1 MSAAS
6 TGEGLTAHSEPA
18 RLIPGS
24 PGGLRATASGWRR
37 TAGDVRDA
45 GARVGRLRQIDD
57 WSGEAAQTYEARLH
71 SIRGAWIALETALRA
86 GAVAVEAFADALTA
100 ARATAGDAVSLW
112 QRAEQEAAVLPS
124 TTAFVHSSTTPMH
137 EDARAVL
144 AQARATV
151 DEAARVLAD
160 ALASARSDPRLGTDA
175 WTRLMHGDLTA
186 ARAMRLLGSGG
197 ADETRALLRAQP
209 AAVAVVAD
217 ADPEAIFSWWGG
229 LTFAQREVLIT
240 DRPDLVGNLEGVPS
254 AIRDRANRLVLDRRL
269 RDTRREIDRLENSS
283 HAVPH
288 GTQSPAI
295 EAAREQLRS
304 LESIF
309 LSARTPAGLAPR
321 FILSLTD
328 DVPPLAAVSVGDV
341 DTADTVT
348 FAVPGMGT
356 TTAGME
362 DWTNA
367 AQRLASEQDRLD
379 PAHSHAVVA
388 WIGYETPPANNPAVW
403 GVEYAERGAPRL
415 ADALLGFSA
424 VRPDAALNVVAHSY
438 GTTTA
443 SLALVEGDVWVD
455 SYVLVASAGLH
466 PTVAHASDISA
477 AHVYAA
483 QAQDVALVDPAPGDR
498 WAWVGRPSQEHPV
511 NPMSSDFGSIRFSV
525 DGRDGSGPVR
535 DHSASTV
542 DGGGYFDSGTES
554 IRNIARATTGQGGS
568 VSPYVAPSPTHLQRA
583 SQEDL
588 FYGTP

>member
-288 GTQSPAI
+288 GTQSPAL

-309 LSARTPAGLAPR
+309 LRAHPRGVGAAVHPVPHRRRTTARGRLRRRCRHRRHGDVRRPRDGNDDGGDAGLDQRGAAAGVRAGSPR
-321 FILSLTD
+321 PGAQSC
-328 DVPPLAAVSVGDV
+328 GGRV
-341 DTADTVT
+341 DRLRDPAREQ
-348 FAVPGMGT
+348 PGGMGSGVRGT
-356 TTAGME
+356 RRSPACRRPSRLLCSSAG
-362 DWTNA
+362 
-367 AQRLASEQDRLD
+367 RS
-379 PAHSHAVVA
+379 
-388 WIGYETPPANNPAVW
+388 
-403 GVEYAERGAPRL
+403 AERRRPLLRHHHRVACSRGGRCLGRL
-415 ADALLGFSA
+415 VRLG
-424 VRPDAALNVVAHSY
+424 
-438 GTTTA
+438 
-443 SLALVEGDVWVD
+443 
-455 SYVLVASAGLH
+455 
-466 PTVAHASDISA
+466 
-477 AHVYAA
+477 
-483 QAQDVALVDPAPGDR
+483 
-498 WAWVGRPSQEHPV
+498 
-511 NPMSSDFGSIRFSV
+511 
-525 DGRDGSGPVR
+525 GSGPVR

-542 DGGGYFDSGTES
+542 DGGGYFDSGAES